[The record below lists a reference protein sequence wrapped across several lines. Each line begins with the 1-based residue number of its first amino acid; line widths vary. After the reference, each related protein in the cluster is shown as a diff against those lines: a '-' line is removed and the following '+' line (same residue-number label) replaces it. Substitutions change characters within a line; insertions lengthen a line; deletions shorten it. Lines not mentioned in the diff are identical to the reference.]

1 MPTFKG
7 QITSSDFANTLGDEH
22 NDGEDEDQEEQEE
35 EESEL
40 SKDLLKIS
48 DEAAAF
54 ATSALLGQ
62 PTNTSKDEDIAP
74 FEVGKRFTRTP
85 KSGEKRPLSDRKSP
99 NGRRNP
105 SGKKK

>member
-1 MPTFKG
+1 MTCYV
-7 QITSSDFANTLGDEH
+7 SSRDEH

-74 FEVGKRFTRTP
+74 FEVGKRFTRHSNSTP
-85 KSGEKRPLSDRKSP
+85 NSGKKRPPSGRKI
-99 NGRRNP
+99 P

>member
-7 QITSSDFANTLGDEH
+7 QITSSDFANTLGDED

-62 PTNTSKDEDIAP
+62 PTNTSKDIRSRQTLHP
-74 FEVGKRFTRTP
+74 
-85 KSGEKRPLSDRKSP
+85 PLE
-99 NGRRNP
+99 
-105 SGKKK
+105 